1 MKELEEKLPR
11 DQFIRIHKCFIVSIK
26 YLESLEG
33 NMIEICG
40 KKLAVGSSY
49 RNQVEKILKFR

>member
-1 MKELEEKLPR
+1 MERL
-11 DQFIRIHKCFIVSIK
+11 FIVSIK
-26 YLESLEG
+26 YLEG

-49 RNQVEKILKFR
+49 RNQVEKILKIR